1 MRSLADE
8 IEAYLRQLL
17 AQSPTG
23 QVVVRR
29 SALASKFGCT
39 PAQINYVLST
49 RFTAWHGFCV
59 ESRRGGGGFLR
70 ISRLCPPDYRELLR
84 KLWQTLGGSIGE
96 VEALNF
102 LARLQEEGILSNR
115 EVRLMRHVLTHG
127 LVELPPIWR
136 SRLRASLLRA
146 LIGAAL
152 GGQD

>member
-29 SALASKFGCT
+29 SALANQFGCT

-49 RFTAWHGFCV
+49 RFTAWHGFWV

-70 ISRLCPPDYRELLR
+70 ISRLCSPDYRELLR
-84 KLWQTLGGSIGE
+84 KFLQALEGGIGE
-96 VEALNF
+96 GEAVGF
-102 LARLQEEGILSNR
+102 LTRLREEGILSNR
-115 EVRLMRHVLTHG
+115 EACLVQRMLTQG
-127 LVELPPIWR
+127 LAGLPPTWR
-136 SRLRASLLRA
+136 PRLRASLLRA
-146 LIGAAL
+146 LLTAVL
-152 GGQD
+152 GSQD